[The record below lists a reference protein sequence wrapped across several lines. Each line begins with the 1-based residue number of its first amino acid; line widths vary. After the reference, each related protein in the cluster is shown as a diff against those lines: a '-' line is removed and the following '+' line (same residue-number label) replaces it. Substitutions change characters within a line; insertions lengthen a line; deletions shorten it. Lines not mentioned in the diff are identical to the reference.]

1 MNNFEL
7 FSRILTHLLGETTE
21 NQPDSSLGQI
31 KNKRMIII
39 IVKDN
44 VKGCALCRLRKAGKG
59 GAHQHQLP
67 AKHRRKILQR
77 IKFSILHGV

>member
-1 MNNFEL
+1 MM
-7 FSRILTHLLGETTE
+7 I
-21 NQPDSSLGQI
+21 
-31 KNKRMIII
+31 MIITI
-39 IVKDN
+39 IQKNDDNYLIKDN
-44 VKGCALCRLRKAGKG
+44 VEGCALCRLRKAGKG

>member
-1 MNNFEL
+1 
-7 FSRILTHLLGETTE
+7 
-21 NQPDSSLGQI
+21 
-31 KNKRMIII
+31 MIII

-44 VKGCALCRLRKAGKG
+44 VEGCALCRLRKAGKG
-59 GAHQHQLP
+59 GADQHQLP